1 MPSCGTSNQND
12 METRPPWDDYFMRI
26 AFEVATRATCL
37 RRHVGAVIVRDKRIL
52 STGYNGSPPGQK
64 HCTEVGCLLDEGR
77 CIRTLHAEQNALM
90 QAALHGVSTHGATLY
105 CTCRPCHVCARM
117 IVAAGI
123 VRVVFA
129 GEPPEGWASEVLTA
143 AGVEIVP
150 LSHLQAPSPMMTLQ
164 NVPQGTD
171 VKLSFAEEPGDDS

>member
-1 MPSCGTSNQND
+1 
-12 METRPPWDDYFMRI
+12 MRI

-37 RRHVGAVIVRDKRIL
+37 RRHVGSVIVRDKRIL
-52 STGYNGSPPGQK
+52 STGYNGSPPGQP
-64 HCTEVGCLLDEGR
+64 HCTEVGCLLEDGR

-105 CTCRPCHVCARM
+105 GTCRPCHVCARM

-129 GEPPEGWASEVLTA
+129 GAAPEGWAREVLEA
-143 AGVEIVP
+143 AGVAMVLMPEIEP
-150 LSHLQAPSPMMTLQ
+150 PSPLMRVD
-164 NVPQGTD
+164 NIPQGIDTI
-171 VKLSFAEEPGDDS
+171 VVRECQEMKPNR

>member
-1 MPSCGTSNQND
+1 MD
-12 METRPPWDDYFMRI
+12 TRPPWDEYFMRI

-52 STGYNGSPPGQK
+52 STGYNGSPPGQP
-64 HCTEVGCLLDEGR
+64 HCTEVGCLLEDGR

-105 CTCRPCHVCARM
+105 ATCRPCHVCARM

-129 GEPPEGWASEVLTA
+129 GASFGGESHGTPEGWAADVLTA
-143 AGVEIVP
+143 AGVEILAMP
-150 LSHLQAPSPMMTLQ
+150 DLIPPSPLMLREHDAL
-164 NVPQGTD
+164 GTTT
-171 VKLSFAEEPGDDS
+171 VVESVGEGGHL

>member
-1 MPSCGTSNQND
+1 
-12 METRPPWDDYFMRI
+12 METRPPWDEYFMRI

-64 HCTEVGCLLDEGR
+64 HCNEVGCLLEDGR

-129 GEPPEGWASEVLTA
+129 GESPEGWANEVLTA

-150 LSHLQAPSPMMTLQ
+150 LLHLEPPSPMMKVQ

-171 VKLSFAEEPGDDS
+171 TLTSFDEADS

>member
-1 MPSCGTSNQND
+1 
-12 METRPPWDDYFMRI
+12 MRI

-52 STGYNGSPPGQK
+52 STGYNGSPPGQA
-64 HCTEVGCLLDEGR
+64 HCTDAGCLIEDGR

-105 CTCRPCHVCARM
+105 GTCRPCHVCARM

-129 GEPPEGWASEVLTA
+129 GDAPAGWAREVLVA
-143 AGVEIVP
+143 AGVEIVALP
-150 LSHLQAPSPMMTLQ
+150 DIEPPSVMMR
-164 NVPQGTD
+164 VDSAPQGAD
-171 VKLSFAEEPGDDS
+171 AVIVKEHERMRY

>member
-1 MPSCGTSNQND
+1 MT
-12 METRPPWDDYFMRI
+12 TRPPWDEYFLRI

-64 HCTEVGCLLDEGR
+64 HCTEVGCLLDDGR

-90 QAALHGVSTHGATLY
+90 QAALHGVSTQGATLY
-105 CTCRPCHVCARM
+105 ATCRPCHVCARM

-129 GEPPEGWASEVLTA
+129 GDMPEGWAHEVLSA

-150 LSHLQAPSPMMTLQ
+150 LPDVVPPSPLMRVQ
-164 NVPQGTD
+164 DEPQGTTD
-171 VKLSFAEEPGDDS
+171 VVSVVDRKTL

>member
-1 MPSCGTSNQND
+1 
-12 METRPPWDDYFMRI
+12 MRI

-52 STGYNGSPPGQK
+52 STGYNGSPPGQQ
-64 HCTEVGCLLDEGR
+64 HCTEVGCLLEDGR

-123 VRVVFA
+123 VRVVFV
-129 GEPPEGWASEVLTA
+129 GEPPEGWANEVLTA
-143 AGVEIVP
+143 AGVAMVALRDLEP
-150 LSHLQAPSPMMTLQ
+150 PSPMMRLE

-171 VKLSFAEEPGDDS
+171 AETRFEEPNP